1 MATTVAKILGVLYV
15 AIGVAGLVVG
25 EDADRYHNL
34 LHLLTGLLALS
45 VGFAASPSGAR
56 RFCLAVGTAYLAFGA
71 IGIVLGSAAMDREL
85 DIGLMRVSMGDH
97 VHHAVLG
104 TIMLAGGIFTTGQA
118 SRSGARSIRHTQAA
132 ARPEE

>member
-1 MATTVAKILGVLYV
+1 
-15 AIGVAGLVVG
+15 
-25 EDADRYHNL
+25 
-34 LHLLTGLLALS
+34 
-45 VGFAASPSGAR
+45 
-56 RFCLAVGTAYLAFGA
+56 
-71 IGIVLGSAAMDREL
+71 
-85 DIGLMRVSMGDH
+85 MGDH